1 MKTQLNE
8 IKRMQKLAGMPI
20 SEMALP
26 EKTLSEE
33 DTSNVKYIVID
44 KQEGFSFIADGLDEL
59 IKAIGFDEYT
69 NLDQIIEGN
78 KGAYE
83 IIEIKGE
90 VKLQC

>member
-1 MKTQLNE
+1 MPKQFIAEAT
-8 IKRMQKLAGMPI
+8 RMQKLAGMPI
-20 SEMALP
+20 NEMALP
-26 EKTLSEE
+26 E

-90 VKLQC
+90 VKYILD